1 MVKPELGTKRL
12 CPSCGSKYYD
22 FDRTPIVC
30 PKCATVFTVAALTL
44 RAKAA
49 APVAEEEVE
58 VEENLPVD
66 FVSLEEADAEQSGGE
81 EVPDIEDEEIADIG
95 ADIGDDTFLEAEED
109 DGDIEG
115 IDIDV
120 AGEDEE
126 R

>member
-1 MVKPELGTKRL
+1 MAKTELGTKRL
-12 CPSCGSKYYD
+12 CPNCGTKYYD
-22 FDRTPIVC
+22 LNRDPILC
-30 PKCATVFTVAALTL
+30 PKCGTAFTVAAITL

-49 APVAEEEVE
+49 PVEEEETE
-58 VEENLPVD
+58 VEEALPVD

-81 EVPDIEDEEIADIG
+81 EVPEIEDEEIADIG
-95 ADIGDDTFLEAEED
+95 DDLGDDTFLETED
-109 DGDIEG
+109 DDEDIDG